1 MRPPIPWS
9 SNAPGVAAA
18 TDERV
23 TRAARQKSVAV
34 DSVSKWWPFCHE
46 DRTRRSEGCT
56 GWQLAVRM
64 GLDVYVCNAS
74 LTQVLYAPHNPPTA
88 KTMAYDT
95 IFSPL
100 QLRSL
105 KLKNRILRSNAA
117 GRFDQYDGSGAQ
129 PRINWEL
136 KFARGGV
143 GAIIS
148 SFVPVHPRGNFS
160 SQ

>member
-1 MRPPIPWS
+1 MRKL
-9 SNAPGVAAA
+9 AAGGQ
-18 TDERV
+18 E
-23 TRAARQKSVAV
+23 
-34 DSVSKWWPFCHE
+34 
-46 DRTRRSEGCT
+46 RTRCCAT
-56 GWQLAVRM
+56 H
-64 GLDVYVCNAS
+64 LD
-74 LTQVLYAPHNPPTA
+74 TVLCAPHNPPTA
-88 KTMAYDT
+88 TTMPYDT

-105 KLKNRILRSNAA
+105 KLKNRILRSNVA

-148 SFVPVHPRGNFS
+148 SFVPVHPRGRILPNYA
-160 SQ
+160 